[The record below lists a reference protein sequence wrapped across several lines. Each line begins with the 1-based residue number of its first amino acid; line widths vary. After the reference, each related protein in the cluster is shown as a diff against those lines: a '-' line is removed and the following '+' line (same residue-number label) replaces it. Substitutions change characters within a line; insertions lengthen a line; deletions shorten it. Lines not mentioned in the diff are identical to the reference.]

1 MTDLT
6 PIDITQRE
14 FPRRFRGLDPVEVK
28 TFLEGVAEELQRLL
42 KENALRDE
50 RIQRLEGEVQTYRER
65 ENELKTTLFAT
76 QRMTDQMKDK
86 VRKEADLI
94 LKDAELKAEKL
105 LERAHLMLAQFQGK
119 IADLKRQKALFEARI
134 RAAIQLHQELLTAEA
149 AEDASG
155 PVEPKSPGTGA

>member
-14 FPRRFRGLDPVEVK
+14 FPRRFRGFDPVEVK

-42 KENALRDE
+42 KENALKDE
-50 RIQRLEGEVQTYRER
+50 RIQRLEGEVQSYRER

>member
-42 KENALRDE
+42 KENALKDE
-50 RIQRLEGEVQTYRER
+50 RIQRLEGEVQSYRER

>member
-42 KENALRDE
+42 KENALKDE

>member
-14 FPRRFRGLDPVEVK
+14 FPRRFRGFDPVEVK
-28 TFLEGVAEELQRLL
+28 AFLDGVAEELQHLL
-42 KENALRDE
+42 KEIALKDE
-50 RIQRLEGEVQTYRER
+50 RIQRLEGEVQSYRER

-76 QRMTDQMKDK
+76 QRMTDHMKDK

-155 PVEPKSPGTGA
+155 PVEPKSPGMGA

>member
-42 KENALRDE
+42 KGNALKDE
-50 RIQRLEGEVQTYRER
+50 RIQRLEGEVQSYRER